1 MKKSTISA
9 IAGILVAV
17 VCALVLG
24 IATSWFTNWNA
35 KTWFDNWGQGAEQ
48 PDPDAE
54 PPVVDSSVVV
64 TPIED
69 SASKISLASV
79 RDVTSADTVVLEAM
93 VTPDIAE
100 NKAVDWS
107 VSWSENAPLAETA
120 TVTDYVTVTPA
131 SDGALTATLKCLK
144 AFRGNEIIVTVT
156 TREGEYAAQAV
167 VTFKGFP
174 SSLTVNNNNNATQD
188 LAATGTYSVSL
199 DNIFHDVD
207 DSYKANIKL
216 DGVSVGGTYTSA
228 LYIAIDG
235 EDLTD
240 RRDHYDQTKTG
251 ASVLDLHTA
260 DNVSFANCVS
270 VALNADK
277 TAIEVKFTAD
287 LLGMYVED
295 VSSIFGSWKGVYKG
309 DLAAYADISVIC
321 GSLSRTFRVN
331 FTYTATPHKVTLNV
345 SNIEF

>member
-35 KTWFDNWGQGAEQ
+35 KTWFNNWGKGTEQ
-48 PDPDAE
+48 TDPE
-54 PPVVDSSVVV
+54 TPVVDSSVVV
-64 TPIED
+64 APIED
-69 SASKISLASV
+69 SASKISLASA
-79 RDVTSADTVVLEAM
+79 RENTSADTVTLEAT

-107 VSWSENAPLAETA
+107 VSWGENAPLAETA

-156 TREGEYAAQAV
+156 TRDGEHTAQAV

-174 SSLTVNNNNNATQD
+174 STLTVNNNNNATQD
-188 LAATGTYSVSL
+188 LTSTGAYSVSL
-199 DNIFHDVD
+199 GNIFNDVD
-207 DSYKANIKL
+207 DSYKSNIKI

-228 LYIAIDG
+228 LYIAMDG
-235 EDLTD
+235 ENLGDNSS
-240 RRDHYDQTKTG
+240 HYDQIKTG

-270 VALNADK
+270 VTLNADK
-277 TAIEVKFTAD
+277 TAVEVKFIAD

-295 VSSIFGSWKGVYKG
+295 VSSIYNSWKGVYKG

-331 FTYTATPHKVTLNV
+331 FTYTATPRKVTLNV